1 MELSDEEIG
10 KLKNFESQYVQL
22 KTKYDELKEEHNQIE
37 DKCNQYKEKFYEW
50 QAILKAL
57 NNLSITS
64 KTDTA
69 MNITYVNDEFL
80 KVSKYPREELMG
92 RNHRMISSGE
102 HLESFWKELY
112 GTITNGKTWQGM
124 VKNKAKDG
132 SYYWVIATVFPILND
147 KGEIIE
153 YMSIRNE
160 ITKLKDRESQMEK
173 QAEILENQAAEQ
185 EEQLSQQEALVEL
198 GADLKKL
205 DSSIIDGTVA
215 VQAKQKMEG
224 ISQIVDESVLSVKTL
239 TDMTNEISS
248 VLEIINKIASQTNLL
263 ALNAAIEA
271 ARAGDAGRGFA
282 VVADEVRRLAEGSGN
297 ATEDISKT
305 ITKIRNMS
313 EQTVT
318 NMNQSSKDVKSSMD
332 LVDNALN
339 ALNQITTKIKT
350 VLEVGQGW
358 DKETIQQM
366 RREPRDQVRLSGN

>member
-1 MELSDEEIG
+1 
-10 KLKNFESQYVQL
+10 
-22 KTKYDELKEEHNQIE
+22 
-37 DKCNQYKEKFYEW
+37 
-50 QAILKAL
+50 
-57 NNLSITS
+57 
-64 KTDTA
+64 
-69 MNITYVNDEFL
+69 
-80 KVSKYPREELMG
+80 
-92 RNHRMISSGE
+92 
-102 HLESFWKELY
+102 
-112 GTITNGKTWQGM
+112 
-124 VKNKAKDG
+124 
-132 SYYWVIATVFPILND
+132 
-147 KGEIIE
+147 
-153 YMSIRNE
+153 MSIRNE